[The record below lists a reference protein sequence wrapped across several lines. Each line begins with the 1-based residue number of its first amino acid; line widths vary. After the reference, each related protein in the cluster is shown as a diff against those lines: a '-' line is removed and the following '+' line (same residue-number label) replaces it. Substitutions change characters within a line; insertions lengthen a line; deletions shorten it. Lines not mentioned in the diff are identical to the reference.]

1 MSYNVYLISANI
13 DDIKL
18 YKIGFTKRNV
28 EDRVRE
34 FKTGNCLD
42 LQIEYVINSKWGT
55 KIEKRLHKMFVDKK
69 ISGEWFN
76 LSDEDVINLIN
87 TSQTLHE
94 SFNIIENEN
103 TFVLETGGLFKK

>member
-1 MSYNVYLISANI
+1 
-13 DDIKL
+13 
-18 YKIGFTKRNV
+18 
-28 EDRVRE
+28 
-34 FKTGNCLD
+34 
-42 LQIEYVINSKWGT
+42 
-55 KIEKRLHKMFVDKK
+55 MFVDKK